1 MSTIDAVIAQARRPG
16 NFTERKRFTL
26 ARTQAIQKLRQFALA
41 DPAAYILELVQSA
54 VANGASWIEVLRDS
68 DTVTVAYIGGGIP
81 ESALGRLFDFLF
93 ASKDDPGLGYLRELA
108 IGVNALMV
116 FEPQRIIIESGD
128 GTLAGTSR
136 MELLAGEDRLDVG
149 RPDHALAGTF
159 IRAEGLKRS
168 RNIMRERDIL
178 EERCRAAPVPILYNS
193 ESMFGH
199 SSQRIP
205 SLPGVAR
212 RVSFDEGDLYG
223 TIGIDG
229 TFGEEFMLLSRGV
242 LIETVKH
249 ALIRGAGV
257 CGAVCFDGL
266 RKTADHARFV
276 RDDRMEEMWMRL
288 LPHARRLLAPGEVK
302 ELALATAVD
311 GTPLPTASALKAWMR
326 AAKRVVI
333 MAPGVEV
340 ASPQGRVA
348 AAIAAALPG
357 SLLCAAR
364 DQLPSLRL
372 LAGSEVEIHTPDLT
386 EGGPDV
392 AFYGKPQASLPA
404 RPWLVQPIAAPPV
417 TLRQLQPAAVIDR
430 LARSLGEDAELRM
443 RVYTPASSES
453 DGHADVVLLSCG
465 RELGCFALPSPNP
478 GHVVVVELPLVLP
491 SQLGG
496 WTHEEAAEAGERL
509 AKLCLRHAAGTL
521 AEASSR
527 LLAGLVDPAARL
539 GALEREHALAAL
551 TRSAVLRMRRDA
563 EGRASLSFSL
573 VEPGPPGVDLLGLP
587 VFTTGSGR
595 ALTARDLAARMIAN
609 DGWLRVSPHA
619 GADGP
624 RSEPDAFVS
633 IDASVEAVLSR
644 LVGEAALDRGA
655 REGPAAFDAEGR
667 RYTAEQVEAALRE
680 GRRIVVHH
688 ARGGHDD
695 AGPGEQVPDELW
707 LPPWSWV
714 RLAPAGALLPAFDF
728 HLSDAEAR
736 AHGDARAFL
745 AAAPVSGELEGVLGV
760 PLILPALPGLVIV
773 DEQLRTMCGFAEIGH
788 DYGVVG
794 LLHLRYLNAGLT
806 AESVTAAIMGAA
818 EQVYQALIA
827 GVPAMDPRGP
837 AFARATATL
846 LAYAGRRVSVILD
859 PHGRVRVPG
868 VTELADRILGL
879 PLFPG
884 RRGLPLAAWQLIRR
898 FAASGGD
905 IEVVYAELDL
915 VATPPVLKAW
925 IDRTLARDRMLF
937 EPSRGSVTP
946 GSEGQLELD
955 RHGVARAYPED
966 DLAAPLD
973 EVTLATTAEYWL
985 HHLRP
990 DLPAMRPW
998 DRRGRVWIELG
1009 GKPDDDE
1016 FGALTGDAQQWR
1028 LGLHHKHWLVRWA
1041 VKTGR
1046 RDREAIAWLLLA
1058 CYARINEVFDEVT
1071 NTHEGQF
1078 QHAVAD
1084 ALVQGRLAVVVPR
1097 ID

>member
-41 DPAAYILELVQSA
+41 DPAAYILELIQSA

-116 FEPQRIIIESGD
+116 FEPERIIIESGD
-128 GTLAGTSR
+128 GTRAGTSR

-193 ESMFGH
+193 DSMFGH

-223 TIGIDG
+223 TIGVDG
-229 TFGEEFMLLSRGV
+229 IMGAEFMLLSRGV

-249 ALIRGAGV
+249 TLIRGAGV
-257 CGAVCFDGL
+257 CGAICFDGL

-302 ELALATAVD
+302 ELVLPTAGD

-333 MAPGVEV
+333 MPPGMDV

-357 SLLCAAR
+357 ELLCAAR

-392 AFYGKPQASLPA
+392 AFYGKPQASLPR
-404 RPWLVQPIAAPPV
+404 RPWLVQPIVAPPV
-417 TLRQLQPAAVIDR
+417 TLRQLAPEPVAHA
-430 LARSLGEDAELRM
+430 LARWLGDDAELRM
-443 RVYTPASSES
+443 RVYTPANSEP
-453 DGHADVVLLSCG
+453 DGKVDIVLISCG
-465 RELGCFALPSPNP
+465 RELGRHALPSQNP
-478 GHVVVVELPLVLP
+478 GHVLVVELPLVMP

-496 WTHEEAAEAGERL
+496 RTHEQTASASKRL
-509 AKLCLRHAAGTL
+509 AELCLRHAVATL

-527 LLAGLVDPAARL
+527 LLAGLVDPGAML

-551 TRSAVLRMRRDA
+551 TRSALLRMRRDA
-563 EGRASLSFSL
+563 EGRASLCFSL
-573 VEPGPPGVDLLGLP
+573 VQPGPPGVDLLGLP
-587 VFTTGSGR
+587 VFTTGAGR
-595 ALTARDLAARMIAN
+595 TLTTRDLATRMTA
-609 DGWLRVSPHA
+609 DEGWLRVA
-619 GADGP
+619 P
-624 RSEPDAFVS
+624 RGDELDAFVRM
-633 IDASVEAVLSR
+633 DASVEAVLTR

-655 REGPAAFDAEGR
+655 REGPAAVDAEGR
-667 RYTAEQVEAALRE
+667 TYTGEQVEAALRE

-688 ARGGHDD
+688 GRGAEHTS
-695 AGPGEQVPDELW
+695 AGEAVPDELW
-707 LPPWSWV
+707 LPPWSWL

-728 HLSDAEAR
+728 HLGDAEAR
-736 AHGDARAFL
+736 EHGEARAFL
-745 AAAPVSGELEGVLGV
+745 AAAPVTGELEGLLGV
-760 PLILPALPGLVIV
+760 PLTPPALPGLVIV

-788 DYGVVG
+788 DHGVVG
-794 LLHLRYLNAGLT
+794 LLHLRYLDAEVT
-806 AESVTAAIMGAA
+806 AESVTAAILAA
-818 EQVYQALIA
+818 VEKVYQTLIA
-827 GVPAMDPRGP
+827 GVPTMDPQGP
-837 AFARATATL
+837 AFARTTATL

-859 PHGRVRVPG
+859 PHGRGRVPG

-884 RRGLPLAAWQLIRR
+884 RRGLPLGAWQLIRQ
-898 FAASGGD
+898 FAAAGGD
-905 IEVVYAELDL
+905 IGAVHAELDL
-915 VATPPVLKAW
+915 GATPPVLRAW
-925 IDRTLARDRMLF
+925 IDRTLARDRILF

-946 GSEGQLELD
+946 TSGGQLELD
-955 RHGVARAYPED
+955 RHGIARACPEH

-973 EVTLATTAEYWL
+973 EITLATTTEYWL

-998 DRRGRVWIELG
+998 DRRGRVWIELD

-1028 LGLHHKHWLVRWA
+1028 LALHNKHWLVRWA

-1058 CYARINEVFDEVT
+1058 CYARINEVFDAVT
-1071 NTHEGQF
+1071 NAHEGQF

-1097 ID
+1097 IG